1 MRRPRGRGCG
11 AELTR
16 VPEEADRLVRATL
29 STVSRSG
36 TDTHCGV
43 SRFGAGAVVPV
54 DPPPRHCGASE
65 GDAEVGE
72 REPGPGQAGLTSY
85 SVGKGM
91 AGRPSRDLLPGWT
104 LGEAACT
111 RTSQGRPRLRLGLR
125 APPLLRSSPWPA
137 AARGAAPGGRRV
149 PWARAA
155 GTGVSYLREVALWQ
169 EGGGGGHRATAGVHV
184 GLEGGGAPELA
195 GGDRR
200 EVSCE
205 QQRAAA
211 ALPAHVGPPSTAT
224 PGPGSRL
231 LLANSSPAPQNPAP
245 CRPLWEGAPKV
256 SGPPMGCHPAA
267 SVPWPLSPPVPS
279 PLGLGLS
286 DRARPAP
293 PSCELT
299 PAERGERLRA
309 GRSLGGRGTH
319 HWPPPEKAGQGTGA
333 KAVHQGY
340 CCSTAPCGTAGRSA
354 GRRAPCSLGGLPV
367 AQSQGS
373 AVGGCTPP
381 QLPTG

>member
-125 APPLLRSSPWPA
+125 APPLLRSSLWPA

-200 EVSCE
+200 EVSCQ

-245 CRPLWEGAPKV
+245 CRPLWEGAPWLFWPPKCL
-256 SGPPMGCHPAA
+256 GPPWGVTLQRASPGPCHR
-267 SVPWPLSPPVPS
+267 LCPPRWV
-279 PLGLGLS
+279 
-286 DRARPAP
+286 
-293 PSCELT
+293 
-299 PAERGERLRA
+299 
-309 GRSLGGRGTH
+309 
-319 HWPPPEKAGQGTGA
+319 
-333 KAVHQGY
+333 
-340 CCSTAPCGTAGRSA
+340 SA
-354 GRRAPCSLGGLPV
+354 
-367 AQSQGS
+367 
-373 AVGGCTPP
+373 
-381 QLPTG
+381 

>member
-1 MRRPRGRGCG
+1 MHIAGQTEAQAGAAGPATPQKQPVAGCGPWCCPGRQEGPLGQGGWDWSLLPERSRSLAGRWGWRPQGHSWCPRG
-11 AELTR
+11 
-16 VPEEADRLVRATL
+16 
-29 STVSRSG
+29 
-36 TDTHCGV
+36 
-43 SRFGAGAVVPV
+43 
-54 DPPPRHCGASE
+54 
-65 GDAEVGE
+65 
-72 REPGPGQAGLTSY
+72 
-85 SVGKGM
+85 
-91 AGRPSRDLLPGWT
+91 AGRRRGSRTGWRGQEGGA
-104 LGEAACT
+104 L
-111 RTSQGRPRLRLGLR
+111 S
-125 APPLLRSSPWPA
+125 A
-137 AARGAAPGGRRV
+137 AARGRCPPGPRGASEHSHSRAWLPAAPRKLLPRPTKPSSLSSSVGRG
-149 PWARAA
+149 P
-155 GTGVSYLREVALWQ
+155 LAL
-169 EGGGGGHRATAGVHV
+169 
-184 GLEGGGAPELA
+184 L
-195 GGDRR
+195 
-200 EVSCE
+200 
-205 QQRAAA
+205 
-211 ALPAHVGPPSTAT
+211 
-224 PGPGSRL
+224 
-231 LLANSSPAPQNPAP
+231 
-245 CRPLWEGAPKV
+245 APKV

>member
-1 MRRPRGRGCG
+1 M
-11 AELTR
+11 
-16 VPEEADRLVRATL
+16 RATL

-91 AGRPSRDLLPGWT
+91 AGRPSRDLLPSWT

-195 GGDRR
+195 LAPAGEGRAGHGR
-200 EVSCE
+200 EG
-205 QQRAAA
+205 
-211 ALPAHVGPPSTAT
+211 GPPGVLLQHGALRDSGAVSGAQGPLLSGGAASGPEPGLRCRRVHST
-224 PGPGSRL
+224 
-231 LLANSSPAPQNPAP
+231 PAPNGVT
-245 CRPLWEGAPKV
+245 WG
-256 SGPPMGCHPAA
+256 
-267 SVPWPLSPPVPS
+267 SV
-279 PLGLGLS
+279 
-286 DRARPAP
+286 
-293 PSCELT
+293 
-299 PAERGERLRA
+299 
-309 GRSLGGRGTH
+309 
-319 HWPPPEKAGQGTGA
+319 
-333 KAVHQGY
+333 
-340 CCSTAPCGTAGRSA
+340 
-354 GRRAPCSLGGLPV
+354 
-367 AQSQGS
+367 
-373 AVGGCTPP
+373 P
-381 QLPTG
+381 QLPHGHGNLPPPRGLR